1 MVVIVKFIVVIALP
15 AMALLVCKGY
25 AEYVNASVER
35 ARGFLALLEHIERK
49 IGGYLTPPSKLGEGF
64 SDKSLGGMME
74 RIASGESFIDA
85 YRQCADPLPPSVNKI
100 LEELFCDFGKG
111 DSRFE
116 IRRVRDASERLKSAV
131 SLMTEEGERQKKI
144 CSAVVPAFALGIVI
158 FLL

>member
-15 AMALLVCKGY
+15 AIALLVCKGY
-25 AEYVNASVER
+25 AEYVNASVAR

-64 SDKSLGGMME
+64 SDKSLEGMME

-111 DSRFE
+111 E
-116 IRRVRDASERLKSAV
+116 I
-131 SLMTEEGERQKKI
+131 
-144 CSAVVPAFALGIVI
+144 IVI
-158 FLL
+158 IIADKILLLLSKKLSVGIKKHDNIEIFSHYFTPHFRVCKED